1 MKTYHSITLT
11 VNKNKK
17 EGDNL
22 PNFNMSVADKK
33 EDGKVEFKNIGG
45 GWKKL
50 DKNGQSYMSLG
61 LANAFNKETN
71 EPLTYTNQNGDI
83 KFKDGYVVVNER
95 DLRELMKQVTDATG
109 QAFVENINF

>member
-22 PNFNMSVADKK
+22 PNFNMSVMDKK
-33 EDGKVEFKNIGG
+33 QDGTAVFHNIGG

-50 DKNGQSYMSLG
+50 DKNGNSFMSLG
-61 LANAFNKETN
+61 LANAFHKETN

-83 KFKDGYVVVNER
+83 KFKEGYVVVNER
-95 DLRELMKQVTDATG
+95 ELRELMKKATDNTG
-109 QAFVENINF
+109 EAFVENIPF

>member
-1 MKTYHSITLT
+1 MKTYKSITLT

-22 PNFNMSVADKK
+22 PNFNMSVMDKK
-33 EDGKVEFKNIGG
+33 QDGTAVFHNIGG

-61 LANAFNKETN
+61 LANAFDKDNN
-71 EPLTYTNQNGDI
+71 ALTYTNQNGDI
-83 KFKDGYVVVNER
+83 KFKDGYVVVHER
-95 DLRELMKQVTDATG
+95 DLRELMEKATDNTG
-109 QAFVENINF
+109 EAFVENIPF